1 MPRGRDDAS
10 SRNLPASSSI
20 SGSMS
25 GLPFLKLFERNRF
38 LATLRPTCSRSTA
51 SLSTSR
57 TNLSTL
63 DCIAGPAILGGDR
76 GVLLL
81 SLPSRL
87 SLSLFSSSRLIR
99 SSAHASERRGTAS
112 TQRSTSSATSSF
124 RGIDPIVA
132 LAYFR

>member
-1 MPRGRDDAS
+1 MRGR
-10 SRNLPASSSI
+10 
-20 SGSMS
+20 
-25 GLPFLKLFERNRF
+25 PFLKLLERKRF

-51 SLSTSR
+51 SPRTSR

-63 DCIAGPAILGGDR
+63 DCIAGPATRTGEKGALP
-76 GVLLL
+76 L
-81 SLPSRL
+81 SLPSCR
-87 SLSLFSSSRLIR
+87 SLSLFSSSRLLF
-99 SSAHASERRGTAS
+99 SSAHSSDRRGTAS